1 MKKLSMMLGI
11 AALTIWAGTATA
23 AAERLEGTI
32 TKISGDMITLKMSD
46 GKTKSVHVDPIKT
59 RKQGELKVGAM
70 VKADVNADGHAD
82 SIEVNESAGSS
93 AAPEGGA
100 GSSPAPD
107 TGGSISGGP
116 SGENSGSQS
125 GTMP

>member
-1 MKKLSMMLGI
+1 M
-11 AALTIWAGTATA
+11 
-23 AAERLEGTI
+23 EGTI

-59 RKQGELKVGAM
+59 QKQGELKVGSM
-70 VKADVNADGHAD
+70 VKADVNADGHAN
-82 SIEVNESAGSS
+82 SIEVKDSAGSS
-93 AAPEGGA
+93 AAPETGTE
-100 GSSPAPD
+100 SSPAPD

-116 SGENSGSQS
+116 SGDNAGSQS